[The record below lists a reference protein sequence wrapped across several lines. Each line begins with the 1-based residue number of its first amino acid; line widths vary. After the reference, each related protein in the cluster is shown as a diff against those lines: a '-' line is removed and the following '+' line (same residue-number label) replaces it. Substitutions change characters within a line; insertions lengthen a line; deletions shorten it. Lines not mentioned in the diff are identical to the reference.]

1 MNPLVPEAI
10 RREERSNPIYS
21 FSRNCK
27 TTTRYES
34 SFPPRFNHNSSV
46 ICIPCSASTESCAY
60 NVGRTV
66 NSRVFR
72 LLSLFPVCSIPLHF
86 IILLFP
92 HFQQWTPTFFLSITL
107 LHTHASP
114 FKSTSQCACQL
125 LSVTP
130 SYFLSLITSQTR
142 GICSNSACNTAVH
155 NGIVMQPKWICS
167 HVNLYVEKMLEL
179 SSTQGKN
186 YMKGAV
192 AFLTNHPEAQPIDV
206 HVIYKCFTT
215 FDVYMNDLFHH
226 RCRCP
231 AM

>member
-1 MNPLVPEAI
+1 M
-10 RREERSNPIYS
+10 
-21 FSRNCK
+21 
-27 TTTRYES
+27 
-34 SFPPRFNHNSSV
+34 
-46 ICIPCSASTESCAY
+46 
-60 NVGRTV
+60 
-66 NSRVFR
+66 
-72 LLSLFPVCSIPLHF
+72 
-86 IILLFP
+86 
-92 HFQQWTPTFFLSITL
+92 
-107 LHTHASP
+107 
-114 FKSTSQCACQL
+114 

-142 GICSNSACNTAVH
+142 GICSNSACNTTVH